1 MKVCPKCNSSY
12 SDETLNFCLTDG
24 VPLVAEEIL
33 DEYLSKQSS
42 SKSWHTAETLV
53 DPRLSSFGGR
63 PTSVNPSSPTF
74 ELGNTTARNLMPSQS
89 HKALYTIL
97 GILLAVIVIGGGFWW
112 FSKPSG
118 QNNKSVLSEE
128 TASIPK
134 HAVVP
139 ISPEQDAQVK
149 KELTSFMMNWA
160 RTNSEKNSDA
170 HLAHYANTLEVYYG
184 ESGKD
189 KNHVLAD
196 RLRAY
201 QRYDTI
207 QIQVDNLKITPE
219 STESAT
225 IVFDKS
231 WTMKNDKKTSTGSVQ
246 QEIHVTKT
254 NGKWLIDGEKDLKV
268 YFLNNRENQ
277 TQENPNPANT
287 ESKNPANPSTDSDKT
302 ADEKSVNADNKNKE

>member
-33 DEYLSKQSS
+33 DEYLSKHN
-42 SKSWHTAETLV
+42 SKSWHTADTLV
-53 DPRLSSFGGR
+53 DQRFSLADAR
-63 PTSVNPSSPTF
+63 PTAVSSSAPTF
-74 ELGNTTARNLMPSQS
+74 ELGNTTARNMMPAKSN
-89 HKALYTIL
+89 KTLYAIL
-97 GILLAVIVIGGGFWW
+97 GVLLVALVGSGIWW
-112 FSKPSG
+112 FSKSSNPA
-118 QNNKSVLSEE
+118 NKSVLSEE

-134 HAVVP
+134 HVIVP
-139 ISPEQDAQVK
+139 ISPQQDAQVK
-149 KELTSFMMNWA
+149 KELTDFMLNWA
-160 RTNSEKNSDA
+160 KTNSDKNSDA

-207 QIQVDNLKITPE
+207 QMQVDNLKITPE
-219 STESAT
+219 SAGSAS
-225 IVFDKS
+225 IIFDKS
-231 WTMKNDKKTSTGSVQ
+231 WTMRNDKKTSTGSVQ
-246 QEIHVTKT
+246 QEVHVTKT
-254 NGKWLIDGEKDLKV
+254 NGKWLIDAEKDLKV

-277 TQENPNPANT
+277 T
-287 ESKNPANPSTDSDKT
+287 S
-302 ADEKSVNADNKNKE
+302 ADNSNPTPDSSNPTNEPAK

>member
-33 DEYLSKQSS
+33 DEYLSKHN
-42 SKSWHTAETLV
+42 SKSWHTADTLV
-53 DPRLSSFGGR
+53 DQRFSLADVR
-63 PTSVNPSSPTF
+63 PTSVGTSAPTF
-74 ELGNTTARNLMPSQS
+74 ELGNTTARNMMPPPKSYKT
-89 HKALYTIL
+89 HYTIL
-97 GILLAVIVIGGGFWW
+97 GAALILILGGGVWW
-112 FSKPSG
+112 FSKAPVN
-118 QNNKSVLSEE
+118 QANKSVLSEE

-134 HAVVP
+134 HAIVP
-139 ISPEQDAQVK
+139 ISPEQEAQVK
-149 KELTSFMMNWA
+149 KELTAFMLNWA
-160 RTNSEKNSDA
+160 KTNSDKNSDA
-170 HLAHYANTLEVYYG
+170 HLAHYANMLEIYYG

-207 QIQVDNLKITPE
+207 QMQVDNLKITPE
-219 STESAT
+219 STESAS
-225 IVFDKS
+225 IIFDKS
-231 WTMKNDKKTSTGSVQ
+231 WTMKNDKKTSIGSVQ

-254 NGKWLIDGEKDLKV
+254 NGKWLIDAEKDLKV

-277 TQENPNPANT
+277 SVVDNSNQPAN
-287 ESKNPANPSTDSDKT
+287 
-302 ADEKSVNADNKNKE
+302 

>member
-33 DEYLSKQSS
+33 DEYLSKHN

-53 DPRLSSFGGR
+53 DQRFSLADAR
-63 PTSVNPSSPTF
+63 PTAVGTSAPTF
-74 ELGNTTARNLMPSQS
+74 ELGNTTARNMMPPKSYKTQ
-89 HKALYTIL
+89 YTIL
-97 GILLAVIVIGGGFWW
+97 GVLLILALGTGIWW
-112 FSKPSG
+112 FSKAPS
-118 QNNKSVLSEE
+118 QANKSVLTEE

-134 HAVVP
+134 HAIVP
-139 ISPEQDAQVK
+139 ISPEQDAQIK
-149 KELTSFMMNWA
+149 KELTDFMLGWA
-160 RTNSEKNSDA
+160 KTNSDKNSDA
-170 HLAHYANTLEVYYG
+170 HLAHYANMLEIYYG

-207 QIQVDNLKITPE
+207 LMQVDNLKITPE
-219 STESAT
+219 SQESAS
-225 IVFDKS
+225 IIFDKS

-246 QEIHVTKT
+246 QEVHVTKT
-254 NGKWLIDGEKDLKV
+254 NGKWLIDAEKDLKV

-277 TQENPNPANT
+277 STVDSNQPASPAN
-287 ESKNPANPSTDSDKT
+287 
-302 ADEKSVNADNKNKE
+302 

>member
-33 DEYLSKQSS
+33 DEYLSKHN

-53 DPRLSSFGGR
+53 DQRFSLADAR
-63 PTSVNPSSPTF
+63 PTAVSSSAPTF
-74 ELGNTTARNLMPSQS
+74 ELGNTTARNMMPPKSN
-89 HKALYTIL
+89 KTLYAVLGVLLVAL
-97 GILLAVIVIGGGFWW
+97 IGGGFWW
-112 FSKPSG
+112 FSKSP
-118 QNNKSVLSEE
+118 NPANKSVLTEE

-134 HAVVP
+134 HAIVP
-139 ISPEQDAQVK
+139 ISPEQEAQVK
-149 KELTSFMMNWA
+149 KELTDFMLNWA
-160 RTNSEKNSDA
+160 KTNSDKNSDA

-207 QIQVDNLKITPE
+207 QMQVDNLKITPE
-219 STESAT
+219 STESAS

-246 QEIHVTKT
+246 QEVHVTKT
-254 NGKWLIDGEKDLKV
+254 NGKWLIDAEKDLKV

-277 TQENPNPANT
+277 TSADSSNQ
-287 ESKNPANPSTDSDKT
+287 STN
-302 ADEKSVNADNKNKE
+302 SVNDGNVSK

>member
-33 DEYLSKQSS
+33 DEYLSKQSN

-53 DPRLSSFGGR
+53 DQRFSLADAR
-63 PTSVNPSSPTF
+63 PTAVSSSAPTF
-74 ELGNTTARNLMPSQS
+74 ELGNTTARNLAPSQS
-89 HKALYTIL
+89 NKTLYAIL
-97 GILLAVIVIGGGFWW
+97 GVLLAALIGGGIWW
-112 FSKPSG
+112 FAKSAG
-118 QNNKSVLSEE
+118 QANKSVLSEE
-128 TASIPK
+128 TASVPK
-134 HAVVP
+134 HAIVP

-149 KELTSFMMNWA
+149 KELTDFMRNWA
-160 RTNSEKNSDA
+160 RTNSEKNPDA

-201 QRYDTI
+201 QRYDSI
-207 QIQVDNLKITPE
+207 QMQVDNLKITPE
-219 STESAT
+219 SAESAT
-225 IVFDKS
+225 VVFDKS

-254 NGKWLIDGEKDLKV
+254 KGKWLIDGEKDLKV
-268 YFLNNRENQ
+268 YFINNRENQ
-277 TQENPNPANT
+277 
-287 ESKNPANPSTDSDKT
+287 S
-302 ADEKSVNADNKNKE
+302 ADNTNQTSNSSNTANQATK

>member
-33 DEYLSKQSS
+33 DEYLSKHN

-53 DPRLSSFGGR
+53 DQRFSLADAR
-63 PTSVNPSSPTF
+63 PTAVSSSAPTF
-74 ELGNTTARNLMPSQS
+74 ELGNTTARNMMPPKSN
-89 HKALYTIL
+89 KTLYAVLGVLLVAL
-97 GILLAVIVIGGGFWW
+97 IGGGFWW
-112 FSKPSG
+112 FSKSP
-118 QNNKSVLSEE
+118 NPANKSVLTEE

-134 HAVVP
+134 HAIVP

-149 KELTSFMMNWA
+149 KELTAFMMKWA

-201 QRYDTI
+201 QRYDSI
-207 QIQVDNLKITPE
+207 QMQVDNLKITPE
-219 STESAT
+219 STESAS
-225 IVFDKS
+225 IIFDKS
-231 WTMKNDKKTSTGSVQ
+231 WTMRNDKKTSTGSVQ
-246 QEIHVTKT
+246 QEVHVTKT
-254 NGKWLIDGEKDLKV
+254 NGKWLIDAEKDLKV
-268 YFLNNRENQ
+268 YFLNNREN
-277 TQENPNPANT
+277 PA
-287 ESKNPANPSTDSDKT
+287 
-302 ADEKSVNADNKNKE
+302 ADNSNTAANSSNTAN

>member
-33 DEYLSKQSS
+33 DEYLSKHN
-42 SKSWHTAETLV
+42 SKSWHTADTLV
-53 DPRLSSFGGR
+53 DPRFSAAAR
-63 PTSVNPSSPTF
+63 PTFVNPSSPTL
-74 ELGNTTARNLMPSQS
+74 ELGNTTARNLAPPRSN
-89 HKALYTIL
+89 KFLYTVL
-97 GILLAVIVIGGGFWW
+97 GVLLIAAVGGGLWW
-112 FSKPSG
+112 YSKSAPI
-118 QNNKSVLSEE
+118 NKTVLSDNPP
-128 TASIPK
+128 SVPK

-149 KELTSFMMNWA
+149 KELTEFMLNWA
-160 RTNSEKNSDA
+160 RTNSEKDSDA
-170 HLAHYANTLEVYYG
+170 HLAHYANTLEIYYG

-201 QRYDTI
+201 QKYDTI
-207 QIQVDNLKITPE
+207 QMQVDNLKITPE

-231 WTMKNDKKTSTGSVQ
+231 WTMKNDRKTSTGSVQ
-246 QEIHVTKT
+246 QEVHVSKT
-254 NGKWLIDGEKDLKV
+254 NGKWLIDSEKDLKV
-268 YFLNNRENQ
+268 YFINNREN
-277 TQENPNPANT
+277 P
-287 ESKNPANPSTDSDKT
+287 T
-302 ADEKSVNADNKNKE
+302 ADNANQSSDNTNQPAK

>member
-33 DEYLSKQSS
+33 DEYLSKQSN

-53 DPRLSSFGGR
+53 DQRFSMADAR
-63 PTSVNPSSPTF
+63 PTAVSSSAPTF
-74 ELGNTTARNLMPSQS
+74 ELGNTTARNLAPAQS
-89 HKALYTIL
+89 NKTLYAIL
-97 GILLAVIVIGGGFWW
+97 GVLLIAVIGGIWW
-112 FSKPSG
+112 FSKSSN
-118 QNNKSVLSEE
+118 QSNKSVLSDE

-134 HAVVP
+134 HAIVP

-149 KELTSFMMNWA
+149 KELTDFMQSWA
-160 RTNSEKNSDA
+160 RTNSEKNPDT
-170 HLAHYANTLEVYYG
+170 HLAHYANMLEVYYG

-201 QRYDTI
+201 QRYDSI
-207 QIQVDNLKITPE
+207 QMQVDNLKITPQ
-219 STESAT
+219 STESAM

-268 YFLNNRENQ
+268 YFINNRENQ
-277 TQENPNPANT
+277 TQDNSSQTTNSSNT
-287 ESKNPANPSTDSDKT
+287 TNEAAK
-302 ADEKSVNADNKNKE
+302 

>member
-33 DEYLSKQSS
+33 DEYLSKQSN

-53 DPRLSSFGGR
+53 DSRFSMTDAR
-63 PTSVNPSSPTF
+63 PTVVSSSSPTL
-74 ELGNTTARNLMPSQS
+74 ELGNTTARNLAPAQS
-89 HKALYTIL
+89 NKALYAIL
-97 GILLAVIVIGGGFWW
+97 GVLLIAVIGGIWW
-112 FSKPSG
+112 FSKTSN
-118 QNNKSVLSEE
+118 QSKSVLSDE
-128 TASIPK
+128 TASVPK
-134 HAVVP
+134 HAIVP

-149 KELTSFMMNWA
+149 KELTDFMQSWA
-160 RTNSEKNSDA
+160 RTNSEKNADA

-201 QRYDTI
+201 QRYDSI
-207 QIQVDNLKITPE
+207 QIQVDNLKITPQ
-219 STESAT
+219 STESAMV
-225 IVFDKS
+225 VFDKS

-268 YFLNNRENQ
+268 YFINNRENQ
-277 TQENPNPANT
+277 TQDNSNQTSNSSTTTNQPA
-287 ESKNPANPSTDSDKT
+287 K
-302 ADEKSVNADNKNKE
+302 

>member
-33 DEYLSKQSS
+33 DEYLSKHN
-42 SKSWHTAETLV
+42 SKSWHTADTLV
-53 DPRLSSFGGR
+53 DQRFSLADAR
-63 PTSVNPSSPTF
+63 PTAVSSSAPTF
-74 ELGNTTARNLMPSQS
+74 ELGNTTARNMMPAKSN
-89 HKALYTIL
+89 KTLYAIL
-97 GILLAVIVIGGGFWW
+97 GVLLVALVGSGIWW
-112 FSKPSG
+112 FSKSSNPA
-118 QNNKSVLSEE
+118 NKSVLSEE

-134 HAVVP
+134 HVIVP
-139 ISPEQDAQVK
+139 ISPQQDAQVK
-149 KELTSFMMNWA
+149 KELTEFMLNWA
-160 RTNSEKNSDA
+160 RTNSDKNSDA

-207 QIQVDNLKITPE
+207 QMQVDNLKISAE
-219 STESAT
+219 SSESAS

-231 WTMKNDKKTSTGSVQ
+231 WTMRNDKKTSTGSVQ
-246 QEIHVTKT
+246 QEVHVTKT
-254 NGKWLIDGEKDLKV
+254 NGKWLIDAEKDLKV

-277 TQENPNPANT
+277 T
-287 ESKNPANPSTDSDKT
+287 S
-302 ADEKSVNADNKNKE
+302 ADNSNPTSDSSNPTNQPAK

>member
-33 DEYLSKQSS
+33 DEYLSKQSN

-53 DPRLSSFGGR
+53 DQRFSIADAR
-63 PTSVNPSSPTF
+63 PTAVSSSSPTF
-74 ELGNTTARNLMPSQS
+74 ELGNTTARNLAPQKSN
-89 HKALYTIL
+89 KTLYAIS
-97 GILLAVIVIGGGFWW
+97 GILLAAILGGGIWW
-112 FSKPSG
+112 FAKSSNPA
-118 QNNKSVLSEE
+118 NKSVLSEE
-128 TASIPK
+128 TASVPK
-134 HAVVP
+134 HAIVP

-149 KELTSFMMNWA
+149 KELTQFMLDWA
-160 RTNSEKNSDA
+160 RTNSEKNADA

-201 QRYDTI
+201 QRYDSI
-207 QIQVDNLKITPE
+207 QMQVDNLKITPE
-219 STESAT
+219 SAESAT
-225 IVFDKS
+225 VVFDKS

-254 NGKWLIDGEKDLKV
+254 KGKWLIDGEKDLKV
-268 YFLNNRENQ
+268 YFINNRENQ
-277 TQENPNPANT
+277 
-287 ESKNPANPSTDSDKT
+287 S
-302 ADEKSVNADNKNKE
+302 ADNSNQASNSSTTANQSEK

>member
-33 DEYLSKQSS
+33 DEYLSKQSN

-53 DPRLSSFGGR
+53 DQRFSIADAR
-63 PTSVNPSSPTF
+63 PTAVSASAPTF
-74 ELGNTTARNLMPSQS
+74 ELGNTTARNLAPSQFN
-89 HKALYTIL
+89 KKLYAIL
-97 GILLAVIVIGGGFWW
+97 GVLLAALIGGGIWW
-112 FSKPSG
+112 LSKTSNPA
-118 QNNKSVLSEE
+118 NKSVLSEE

-134 HAVVP
+134 HAIVP

-149 KELTSFMMNWA
+149 KELTDFMQSWA
-160 RTNSEKNSDA
+160 RTNSEKNPDA

-201 QRYDTI
+201 QRYELI
-207 QIQVDNLKITPE
+207 QMQVDNLKITPE
-219 STESAT
+219 SAESAT
-225 IVFDKS
+225 VVFDKS
-231 WTMKNDKKTSTGSVQ
+231 WTMKNEKKTSTGSVQ

-254 NGKWLIDGEKDLKV
+254 KGKWLIDGEKDLKV
-268 YFLNNRENQ
+268 YFINNRENQ
-277 TQENPNPANT
+277 
-287 ESKNPANPSTDSDKT
+287 S
-302 ADEKSVNADNKNKE
+302 ADNTTQASNSSNTANSATK